1 MKIFIAGGTGFVG
14 GHVVRE
20 LLGRGHR
27 LRLLVHRRG
36 AACEEVE
43 QVEGDVSRPESF
55 EQGIEGCGAVV
66 NLVGIIREFPARG
79 VTFERLHVQATA
91 NLLAAAEK
99 AGIRRYVQMSALGTR
114 PNAVSRY
121 HRTKFRAEE
130 LVRNSG
136 LEWTILRPSL
146 IFGPQDAFTTML
158 ARQLR
163 LAPALPVIGSGLYR
177 LQPIHAADVARCFAL
192 ALEMPATIG
201 RCYELCGSDRLTYV
215 DVLDAIAAAMC
226 RPAPLKPRLPLGAM
240 KLIVQVMQAIPQ
252 FPITMDQLQML
263 LEENICDCSWKQT
276 FGFEPIGFRE
286 GIGEYII
293 ARTAAP

>member
-14 GHVVRE
+14 GHVIRE
-20 LLGRGHR
+20 LLDRGHQ

-36 AACEEVE
+36 AVSEGVE
-43 QVEGDVSRPESF
+43 QVEGNVTRPESF
-55 EQGIEGCGAVV
+55 EQGVDGCGAVV
-66 NLVGIIREFPARG
+66 NLVGIIREFPAKG
-79 VTFERLHVQATA
+79 VTFERLHVQAAA
-91 NLLAAAEK
+91 NLLAAAK
-99 AGIRRYVQMSALGTR
+99 RAGIRRYVQMSALGTR

-146 IFGPQDAFTTML
+146 IFGPQDAFINML

-163 LAPALPVIGSGLYR
+163 LAPALPVIGSGAYR
-177 LQPIHAADVARCFAL
+177 LQPIHVDDVARCFAL

-201 RCYELCGSDRLTYV
+201 QCYELCGNDRLTYV
-215 DVLDAIAAAMC
+215 DMLDAIAAAMG
-226 RPAPLKPRLPLGAM
+226 RSAPLKPRLPLGVM
-240 KLIVQVMQAIPQ
+240 KLVIPVMQGIPQ

-263 LEENICDCSWKQT
+263 VDENICDGCWKQT
-276 FGFEPIGFRE
+276 FGFEPKGFRE
-286 GIGEYII
+286 GIGEYL
-293 ARTAAP
+293 AGS